1 MGATKAHKLRVA
13 LKGGYECVGPEESDY
28 KNFRKKLGNIIGNK
42 DAQLVVNK
50 MNERK
55 TYYPNYSFEYKCVDS
70 MLNAMFWVDE
80 TDKVFY
86 KEFGD
91 VISFDTTF
99 RTNK

>member
-1 MGATKAHKLRVA
+1 M
-13 LKGGYECVGPEESDY
+13 
-28 KNFRKKLGNIIGNK
+28 

-55 TYYPNYSFEYKCVDS
+55 KYFPNYSFEYKCVDS
-70 MLNAMFWVDE
+70 VLNAMFWADE

-91 VISFDTTF
+91 VVSFDATF